1 MDLDH
6 CQALDLMIDDG
17 DALLNVLLHFSRF
30 FPFRNTLEMFQATL
44 DVRRLRGQSRFVS
57 LGDVALLKLA
67 PATYRLCKVE
77 QLLRDPQDGLVKTA
91 AVKVARRPPYAGD
104 SVWATGIM
112 EVPIHSLKVLLPARP
127 Q

>member
-1 MDLDH
+1 
-6 CQALDLMIDDG
+6 MIDEG

-30 FPFRNTLEMFQATL
+30 SFSRNTFEMFQATL
-44 DVRRLRGQSRFVS
+44 DVRRLRGQSRFVG
-57 LGDVALLKLA
+57 LGDVALLKFA

-91 AVKVARRPPYAGD
+91 AVKVARRPSHPGD
-104 SVWATGIM
+104 AVWAAGIM